1 MPNTPLGSA
10 DFTSISAFRHFNTF
24 NREDQDGTN
33 RQYLYFDD
41 ANIEENKSYS
51 QEFTLSGKTGIA
63 DWVAGAS
70 YYYDDAHQTSQLN
83 LYTDSID
90 TLLNNTGLVPG
101 GIYGPISQ
109 AAAQFGIPVS
119 LLGNTWQEN
128 MINHGYSRAE
138 AVYGDVIWHV
148 ADRWNLTTGVRFT
161 HDEKDFS
168 WYNPT
173 RTATELDAGLATLA
187 GLGFPLP
194 PVSVYSES
202 SSSTRRFRLRH
213 PCG

>member
-83 LYTDSID
+83 LYTDGID
-90 TLLNNTGLVPG
+90 TLLKNTGLVPG

-109 AAAQFGIPVS
+109 AAAPV
-119 LLGNTWQEN
+119 
-128 MINHGYSRAE
+128 
-138 AVYGDVIWHV
+138 
-148 ADRWNLTTGVRFT
+148 
-161 HDEKDFS
+161 
-168 WYNPT
+168 
-173 RTATELDAGLATLA
+173 
-187 GLGFPLP
+187 
-194 PVSVYSES
+194 
-202 SSSTRRFRLRH
+202 RH
-213 PCG
+213 PGVAARGYLAREHDQPWLFTCRSRVRRRDLARRRPLEPDHGCALHAR